1 MPTPGQEKREQLR
14 AELREFMD
22 RHYGTVRNNHGRMI
36 AEALVEMARACER
49 EDVMIVVH
57 RQIHSS
63 HFMRVRQR
71 VDDDAK
77 RREEA
82 WKNG

>member
-1 MPTPGQEKREQLR
+1 MPTPGQEERTKLR
-14 AELREFMD
+14 AAVVELLD
-22 RHYGTVRNNHGRMI
+22 RISTNRSNHGRMMAESV
-36 AEALVEMARACER
+36 AEAARAEER
-49 EDVMIVVH
+49 AAVMIVVH